1 MKKLNEFFDETGRF
15 IFVSSVIVMILAHG
29 FCFMNLMYS
38 HDSLTFVYT
47 CGPFKVSLGRWF
59 YPFLESR
66 RLFAT
71 PWFMGISSILYV
83 SMAVLLVAKLFNFN
97 KVQGICVA
105 ILFGSNVTLTSLF
118 CTYIFDADVDCFAIF
133 LACFAVFSFKK
144 FPKVINIIVPIFSLT
159 LSLALYQSYI
169 CLAAGLY
176 IALLIQESSKSNS
189 WKDVLSVFLC
199 GVKELFTLASGTIL
213 YVFLTHIASK
223 HYGVELLTS
232 FNSAGSLSSLK
243 VSDMIENIPKAYEYF
258 KDTFF
263 GITEY
268 NTLTIVRVNYVIALF
283 LAASV
288 VVYIIKHKKFL
299 GSLIIVLP
307 AILIMP
313 LALNAIYLATSGVI
327 HQLMI
332 FSFCIVYLLPLIII
346 NTQDINV
353 FQDEPLNKYAE
364 YIKKLI
370 CGVTIVA
377 TMVIGFNNIVYA
389 NGAYVYKKLVYD
401 NTQLHAQ
408 TIWKDINSIDGYI
421 EGETQVVFMGEF
433 PKSNAAYNS
442 PVATRYY
449 DQLTGASNSS
459 ITYNGTEYQFY
470 YGILGRNLNIT
481 YNDATISE
489 AKEYADMPIYPSN
502 GYCKMIDDRVV
513 VKLSN

>member
-1 MKKLNEFFDETGRF
+1 
-15 IFVSSVIVMILAHG
+15 
-29 FCFMNLMYS
+29 
-38 HDSLTFVYT
+38 
-47 CGPFKVSLGRWF
+47 
-59 YPFLESR
+59 
-66 RLFAT
+66 
-71 PWFMGISSILYV
+71 
-83 SMAVLLVAKLFNFN
+83 
-97 KVQGICVA
+97 
-105 ILFGSNVTLTSLF
+105 
-118 CTYIFDADVDCFAIF
+118 
-133 LACFAVFSFKK
+133 
-144 FPKVINIIVPIFSLT
+144 
-159 LSLALYQSYI
+159 
-169 CLAAGLY
+169 
-176 IALLIQESSKSNS
+176 
-189 WKDVLSVFLC
+189 
-199 GVKELFTLASGTIL
+199 
-213 YVFLTHIASK
+213 
-223 HYGVELLTS
+223 
-232 FNSAGSLSSLK
+232 
-243 VSDMIENIPKAYEYF
+243 
-258 KDTFF
+258 
-263 GITEY
+263 
-268 NTLTIVRVNYVIALF
+268 
-283 LAASV
+283 
-288 VVYIIKHKKFL
+288 
-299 GSLIIVLP
+299 
-307 AILIMP
+307 MP

-433 PKSNAAYNS
+433 PKSSAAYNS

>member
-1 MKKLNEFFDETGRF
+1 
-15 IFVSSVIVMILAHG
+15 
-29 FCFMNLMYS
+29 
-38 HDSLTFVYT
+38 
-47 CGPFKVSLGRWF
+47 
-59 YPFLESR
+59 
-66 RLFAT
+66 
-71 PWFMGISSILYV
+71 
-83 SMAVLLVAKLFNFN
+83 
-97 KVQGICVA
+97 
-105 ILFGSNVTLTSLF
+105 
-118 CTYIFDADVDCFAIF
+118 
-133 LACFAVFSFKK
+133 
-144 FPKVINIIVPIFSLT
+144 
-159 LSLALYQSYI
+159 
-169 CLAAGLY
+169 
-176 IALLIQESSKSNS
+176 
-189 WKDVLSVFLC
+189 
-199 GVKELFTLASGTIL
+199 
-213 YVFLTHIASK
+213 
-223 HYGVELLTS
+223 
-232 FNSAGSLSSLK
+232 
-243 VSDMIENIPKAYEYF
+243 
-258 KDTFF
+258 
-263 GITEY
+263 
-268 NTLTIVRVNYVIALF
+268 
-283 LAASV
+283 
-288 VVYIIKHKKFL
+288 
-299 GSLIIVLP
+299 
-307 AILIMP
+307 MP

-353 FQDEPLNKYAE
+353 FQDEPLNKYVE

-433 PKSNAAYNS
+433 SKSSAAYNS

-513 VKLSN
+513 VKLSD